1 VPKRALPRGAAGA
14 GMTNIDV
21 SSIANGSKVGEA
33 ERLNHSCFC
42 VTLDRKVLAK
52 ALNREV
58 GLEGFAEQLNTSHPT
73 LFSNVPVFVPAVALA
88 EMARVVGAVEAA
100 ARLPEYQSVV
110 LSRASPIAR
119 RDFGPIGA
127 FMGYDFHIT
136 PQGPRL
142 IEVNM
147 NAGGAFLNI
156 SLARA
161 QHACCTE
168 ALAPL
173 EIGSAAASGEKIARM
188 FIDEWRLQRGHGK
201 PGLVAVVDDAP
212 ELQHLYPE
220 FQLAKALLEENGI
233 ETIIADA
240 EQLSLVGHALSIHGR
255 SIDLVYN
262 RLVDFSLEEPRHAA
276 LRTAYLEGVVVV
288 TPNPHVHALIADKR
302 NLALLWEFDR
312 LKQWGLSPQHVETLR
327 AGVLKTVVVSSDNA
341 DELWRGRD
349 QLFFKP
355 ARGYGSKAAYRGDKV
370 TRRVW
375 GEITNGEYVAQAYAP
390 PGSREIA
397 LDGIHSE
404 LKVDVRLYTYAG
416 IALLAAARLYR
427 GQTTNMRTPGGG
439 FAPVLG
445 VRGSSNDC
453 ADRLV
458 PRVP

>member
-1 VPKRALPRGAAGA
+1 
-14 GMTNIDV
+14 MTNIDAL
-21 SSIANGSKVGEA
+21 SRAGEA
-33 ERLNHSCFC
+33 ERLNHGCFC
-42 VTLDRKVLAK
+42 VTLDRKRLVEVLD
-52 ALNREV
+52 REV
-58 GLEGFAEQLNTSHPT
+58 GVQGFAEQLSISHPT

-100 ARLPEYQSVV
+100 ARLPKYQAAV
-110 LSRASPIAR
+110 LSRAPPIASH
-119 RDFGPIGA
+119 DFGPVGA

-136 PQGPRL
+136 PAGPRL
-142 IEVNM
+142 IEVNT
-147 NAGGAFLNI
+147 NAGGAFLNF

-173 EIGSAAASGEKIARM
+173 EMDSAVVSGEKIARM

-212 ELQHLYPE
+212 ELQYLYPE
-220 FQLAKALLEENGI
+220 FQLAKGLLEENGI
-233 ETIIADA
+233 ETVIADA
-240 EQLSLVGHALSIHGR
+240 EQLSLVGHSLSIHGR
-255 SIDLVYN
+255 SIDLIYN

-276 LRTAYLEGVVVV
+276 LRTAYLDGAVVF
-288 TPNPHVHALIADKR
+288 TPNPHVHALFADKR

-312 LKQWGLSPQHVETLR
+312 LKEWGLSLSHIAALQ

-375 GEITNGEYVAQAYAP
+375 GEIANGDYVAQAYAP
-390 PGSREIA
+390 PAIR
-397 LDGIHSE
+397 GITHEGLRSE

-416 IALLAAARLYR
+416 NALLAAARLYK

-445 VRGSSNDC
+445 VKGSARDC
-453 ADRLV
+453 ADRVV
-458 PRVP
+458 PRAP

>member
-1 VPKRALPRGAAGA
+1 
-14 GMTNIDV
+14 MTSIDAP
-21 SSIANGSKVGEA
+21 SRVGEA
-33 ERLNHSCFC
+33 ERLNHGCFC
-42 VTLDRKVLAK
+42 VTLDRKLLVEVLD
-52 ALNREV
+52 REV
-58 GLEGFAEQLNTSHPT
+58 GVQGFAEQLSTSHPT

-88 EMARVVGAVEAA
+88 EMTRVVGAVEAT
-100 ARLPEYQSVV
+100 ARLAEYQAVV
-110 LSRASPIAR
+110 LSRAPPIAS
-119 RDFGPIGA
+119 RDFGPVGA

-136 PQGPRL
+136 PEGPKL
-142 IEVNM
+142 IEVNT

-168 ALAPL
+168 SLAPL
-173 EIGSAAASGEKIARM
+173 AIGSAAVSGEKIARM

-201 PGLVAVVDDAP
+201 PGLVAIIDDAP

-220 FQLAKALLEENGI
+220 FQLAKALFEENGI
-233 ETIIADA
+233 EAIIADA
-240 EQLSLVGHALSIHGR
+240 EQLSFAGHTLSIHGR
-255 SIDLVYN
+255 SIDLIYN

-276 LRTAYLEGVVVV
+276 LRMAYLDGAVVV
-288 TPNPHVHALIADKR
+288 TPNPHVHALFADKR
-302 NLALLWEFDR
+302 NLALLSEFDR
-312 LKQWGLSPQHVETLR
+312 LKQWGLSLSHIAALQ

-349 QLFFKP
+349 HLFFKP

-375 GEITNGEYVAQAYAP
+375 DVITIGEYVAQAYAR
-390 PGSREIA
+390 PGIR
-397 LDGIHSE
+397 GITHKGIRSE

-416 IALLAAARLYR
+416 NALLAAARLYK

-445 VRGSSNDC
+445 VGSGAGDDGS
-453 ADRLV
+453 RSV
-458 PRVP
+458 PCEA